1 MQWPPKSFALQNNQP
16 KFLEWARKEAKTLG
30 FSNALID
37 LAAV

>member
-1 MQWPPKSFALQNNQP
+1 MQWLPKLFALQNNQP
-16 KFLEWARKEAKTLG
+16 EFLGWAMNEAETLG

>member
-1 MQWPPKSFALQNNQP
+1 MQWFPKSFVLQNNQP
-16 KFLEWARKEAKTLG
+16 DFLGRAMKEAETLG

>member
-1 MQWPPKSFALQNNQP
+1 MQWLPKSFALGSNQP
-16 KFLEWARKEAKTLG
+16 EFLGEAMIEADTLG